1 MNQAD
6 FPQLLILGCGYVGS
20 EVLRQYPQARFTRRS
35 SFELSKRNTWNE
47 SVLTLPPDGIVLWTF
62 PAACSDDE
70 ESIAIELFD
79 RFFHSHRVVIY
90 GSTSSYLVSSQD
102 EWVTENTPLN
112 MSQVRTRTEEKLR
125 QKGACILQLAGI
137 WGPGR
142 NPIQWY
148 EKGYIKAG
156 LSYLNLIHLR
166 DIASITMR
174 IFFLEKVFGE
184 RFNLS
189 NGTPKTHIEIVD
201 RLKDRGILTHDF
213 SIPCVNKIDSK
224 RVSNEKIRKICNL
237 NENDF
242 IHFP

>member
-6 FPQLLILGCGYVGS
+6 SSQLLILGCGYVGN

-47 SVLTLPPDGIVLWTF
+47 SVLTLPPGGVVLWTF

-70 ESIAIELFD
+70 ESLAIELFD
-79 RFFHSHRVVIY
+79 RFFHSNRVVIY
-90 GSTSSYLVSSQD
+90 GSTSSYLVASQG
-102 EWVTENTPLN
+102 EWVTEETPLN

-125 QKGACILQLAGI
+125 KKGACILQLAGI

-148 EKGYIKAG
+148 EKGYIKTG

-166 DIASITMR
+166 DIVSITQR
-174 IFFLEKVFGE
+174 IFSLEKAFGN

-189 NGTPKTHIEIVD
+189 NGKPKTHIEIAD
-201 RLKDRGILTHDF
+201 TLKRRSLLTYDF
-213 SIPCVNKIDSK
+213 SIPLVSKMDSK
-224 RVSNEKIRKICNL
+224 RVSNEKIRKICHL

-242 IHFP
+242 IQFP